1 MFLDLSPGEKAF
13 RDELRAYLAKILD
26 PEFRDEL
33 GVAAGESSA
42 ATYRKVIRRMGA
54 DGWLGVGWPV
64 EYGGQGRTPI
74 EEYIFFDECRRARA
88 RWPFVTLNTV
98 GPTLMDYGTSEQ
110 KERFLPGI
118 LRGEIL
124 FGIGYTEPDAG
135 TDLASLKTRAVRD
148 GDSYVVN
155 GQKVFTTG
163 AHESDFIW
171 LAVRT
176 NADAPKHRGLSILIV
191 DTTLPGF
198 KCTPINT
205 LDSGRTN
212 ATFYEDVRVPV
223 SMLVGEENGGW
234 RLITHQ
240 LNHERVAL
248 GASGRLEGL
257 LADVL
262 GWARET
268 GVVNEPW
275 AQMTLARV
283 KAKVEALRLLNW
295 RMAWDMTQG
304 TLSPADASA
313 VKVLSSELFV
323 EGSKMLLEVVGTS
336 GAIREGSPGA
346 VLAGRL
352 EHDWRWGLVL
362 TFGGG
367 VNEVQ
372 REIIATLGLGMPRGS
387 R

>member
-1 MFLDLSPGEKAF
+1 M
-13 RDELRAYLAKILD
+13 R
-26 PEFRDEL
+26 
-33 GVAAGESSA
+33 
-42 ATYRKVIRRMGA
+42 
-54 DGWLGVGWPV
+54 
-64 EYGGQGRTPI
+64 
-74 EEYIFFDECRRARA
+74 
-88 RWPFVTLNTV
+88 
-98 GPTLMDYGTSEQ
+98 
-110 KERFLPGI
+110 
-118 LRGEIL
+118 
-124 FGIGYTEPDAG
+124 
-135 TDLASLKTRAVRD
+135 
-148 GDSYVVN
+148 
-155 GQKVFTTG
+155 
-163 AHESDFIW
+163 
-171 LAVRT
+171 
-176 NADAPKHRGLSILIV
+176 
-191 DTTLPGF
+191 
-198 KCTPINT
+198 
-205 LDSGRTN
+205 
-212 ATFYEDVRVPV
+212 
-223 SMLVGEENGGW
+223 VGEENEGW

-257 LADVL
+257 LDGVL
-262 GWARET
+262 EWARSS
-268 GVVNEPW
+268 GVINEGW

-313 VKVLSSELFV
+313 VKVFSSEMFV
-323 EGSKMLLEVVGTS
+323 EGSKLLLEVVGTA

-346 VLAGRL
+346 VLRGRL